1 MTRTTSTCMTRVT
14 GVNRMT
20 RITGTIRVTGVI
32 RMMKMTGMAWMTGI
46 NMLLCKR
53 NASKLHCNLR
63 NSVNKL

>member
-1 MTRTTSTCMTRVT
+1 
-14 GVNRMT
+14 MT
-20 RITGTIRVTGVI
+20 RITGMIRVTGVI

-46 NMLLCKR
+46 NTLLCKR

>member
-20 RITGTIRVTGVI
+20 RITGMIRVTEVI
-32 RMMKMTGMAWMTGI
+32 RMMKMTRMAWMTGI
-46 NMLLCKR
+46 NTLLCKR

-63 NSVNKL
+63 ISVNKL